1 MKRLH
6 TIVMDCHI
14 NNIDKAIQEYKD
26 ISGLSEIQLINW
38 IKINPYVYIWIEN
51 RAKELS
57 K

>member
-1 MKRLH
+1 MKNFDNTLDRILGSP
-6 TIVMDCHI
+6 
-14 NNIDKAIQEYKD
+14 IDKAIQEYKD

>member
-1 MKRLH
+1 MKNFDNTLDRILGSS
-6 TIVMDCHI
+6 
-14 NNIDKAIQEYKD
+14 IDKAIQEYKN

-38 IKINPYVYIWIEN
+38 IKINPYVYIWIQN

>member
-1 MKRLH
+1 MKNFDNTLDRILGSP
-6 TIVMDCHI
+6 
-14 NNIDKAIQEYKD
+14 IDKAIKEYKD

-57 K
+57 R

>member
-1 MKRLH
+1 MKNFDNTLDRILGSP
-6 TIVMDCHI
+6 
-14 NNIDKAIQEYKD
+14 IDKAIQEYKD

-57 K
+57 R